1 MHSIEDVGRR
11 IGERFH
17 PQRIILFGSYA
28 EGQPTEDSD
37 VDLLVIMPFK
47 GTPVDQSVEIRMT
60 IRPPFPMDMLVRTPE
75 KVHERLKLGDPFIRA
90 ILTKGKVI
98 YEDDRAGMGR

>member
-1 MHSIEDVGRR
+1 MIDMHNIEDIGRQ

-28 EGQPTEDSD
+28 EGRPTENSD

-47 GTPVDQSVEIRMT
+47 GTPADQSVEIRMT
-60 IRPPFPMDMLVRTPE
+60 IRPPFPVDMLVRTPE
-75 KVHERLKLGDPFIRA
+75 KVQERLKLGDPFMRT
-90 ILTKGKVI
+90 ILTKGRVI
-98 YEDDRAGMGR
+98 YEDAHA